1 MDSINKHLKTLKNN
15 LNKFEKRIEELNLEK
30 NNISEIK
37 DLNDFQEEIQDML
50 DSIESDFDDE
60 VYEEDSKR
68 EEIMKL
74 TEILNESKMD
84 FEILINKFNQKK
96 QNMPKETNKNIELF
110 KNSADIYSQVN
121 EVYAKTIITQ
131 KMKNESD
138 YPLELKIYVFKNKNY
153 IFSSFKAKIGDLVEV
168 ESQIIKTDKAE
179 EKYTD
184 IISSGGAAIFVR
196 IDPFDENKIII
207 HMGNIPPKEELIF
220 TSEFIQFIEGF
231 DSLEFELFRSL
242 PLFVQQSDKYQ
253 TPDIK
258 GLVEVKTKN
267 KINKINKNIL
277 SEKLNIL
284 EEKYTNKN
292 KNEYLIRYEYK
303 NLSRPEWD
311 NEKEYIPSCKIYFYN
326 EIKKINQPRIFYQK
340 SSKQNEINFFIQK
353 KMNLK
358 ESKIKKTS
366 DNLNPG
372 LFIFLIDQSGSMDGP
387 AMDIA
392 SKALILFLQS
402 LPPKSY
408 YQIIGFGSQFKKYD
422 NEPKEYIQK
431 HIKESIDLIKGLT
444 ANLGGTDI
452 YSPLKNIY
460 DSKEDYQKIKLPKN
474 IFLLTD
480 GEINDK
486 NKTLQIIEQNSNEFF
501 IYSIGIGERFDQDLI
516 KNAGVLGKGNYNF
529 CKNIENLNKV
539 IISEIKNSC
548 RPFIYDFEFKSDLY
562 QKSLYKVMEEK
573 PAIKLNDSIS
583 QKYILNN
590 ENNSNIFNDKINLE
604 FNYKIINGKDTY
616 EKYEVIPEEIQSG
629 EELSKLIINEY
640 LNRNKDLNEEEK
652 TKLSLKYQILWKNT
666 SLFAK
671 INLSEK
677 ITKEMKTQILGGQ
690 DENAKSHKNNI
701 ALLNLLDQENHM
713 KRLLKQKLEI
723 PTKVGCACPVKL
735 SKISKCALESK
746 KEEKSISKF
755 FGQIGSSIKGLFSKN
770 KTSEIDDKDNN
781 INIREII
788 NTQDFVEG
796 FWDINDNTKLIKEKY
811 EKEFNLLKG
820 LTNLKIDDKIAITIL
835 IIYYINKVHSKLL
848 TELSLIILK
857 AKNYIKNATQDSY
870 ENIIKRINL

>member
-1 MDSINKHLKTLKNN
+1 MDSINKQLKTLKNN
-15 LNKFEKRIEELNLEK
+15 LNKFEKGIEELNHEK

-50 DSIESDFDDE
+50 NSIESDFDDV

-110 KNSADIYSQVN
+110 KNSAEIYSQVN

-303 NLSRPEWD
+303 NLSGPEWD

-326 EIKKINQPRIFYQK
+326 EIK
-340 SSKQNEINFFIQK
+340 
-353 KMNLK
+353 NL
-358 ESKIKKTS
+358 
-366 DNLNPG
+366 
-372 LFIFLIDQSGSMDGP
+372 
-387 AMDIA
+387 
-392 SKALILFLQS
+392 
-402 LPPKSY
+402 
-408 YQIIGFGSQFKKYD
+408 
-422 NEPKEYIQK
+422 
-431 HIKESIDLIKGLT
+431 
-444 ANLGGTDI
+444 
-452 YSPLKNIY
+452 
-460 DSKEDYQKIKLPKN
+460 
-474 IFLLTD
+474 
-480 GEINDK
+480 
-486 NKTLQIIEQNSNEFF
+486 
-501 IYSIGIGERFDQDLI
+501 
-516 KNAGVLGKGNYNF
+516 
-529 CKNIENLNKV
+529 
-539 IISEIKNSC
+539 
-548 RPFIYDFEFKSDLY
+548 
-562 QKSLYKVMEEK
+562 
-573 PAIKLNDSIS
+573 
-583 QKYILNN
+583 
-590 ENNSNIFNDKINLE
+590 
-604 FNYKIINGKDTY
+604 
-616 EKYEVIPEEIQSG
+616 
-629 EELSKLIINEY
+629 
-640 LNRNKDLNEEEK
+640 RNK
-652 TKLSLKYQILWKNT
+652 
-666 SLFAK
+666 
-671 INLSEK
+671 
-677 ITKEMKTQILGGQ
+677 MK
-690 DENAKSHKNNI
+690 
-701 ALLNLLDQENHM
+701 
-713 KRLLKQKLEI
+713 
-723 PTKVGCACPVKL
+723 
-735 SKISKCALESK
+735 
-746 KEEKSISKF
+746 
-755 FGQIGSSIKGLFSKN
+755 
-770 KTSEIDDKDNN
+770 
-781 INIREII
+781 
-788 NTQDFVEG
+788 
-796 FWDINDNTKLIKEKY
+796 
-811 EKEFNLLKG
+811 
-820 LTNLKIDDKIAITIL
+820 
-835 IIYYINKVHSKLL
+835 
-848 TELSLIILK
+848 
-857 AKNYIKNATQDSY
+857 
-870 ENIIKRINL
+870 